1 MTARLGA
8 AQFARMRRAG
18 LRPMPVERG
27 MALLDEALARAEVGL
42 VAMHLDL
49 GAVQHRVDEDG
60 RVPALFRTLVR
71 PGLRRVGARGNA
83 AMALRRRL
91 SSLAEKDRVEAV
103 VAMVQE
109 MVAAVL
115 GLADAAAVPSSQP
128 LKELGLDSLMAVEI
142 RNQLSARAETTL
154 PVTLVFDY
162 PTPQAIATL
171 LLEKLGFASAPVW
184 SDSQI
189 RTKLSRISIPAL
201 RQMGLVD
208 ALMQQPDDLTADELL
223 EYPADAID
231 KMDRENVL
239 QALDLLFR

>member
-1 MTARLGA
+1 
-8 AQFARMRRAG
+8 MRRAG

-27 MALLDEALARAEVGL
+27 MALFDEALARAEVGL

-49 GAVQHRVDEDG
+49 GAVQRRVGEDA
-60 RVPALFRTLVR
+60 RIPALFRTLVR
-71 PGLRRVGARGNA
+71 PGLRRVGARGMA
-83 AMALRRRL
+83 ASALRHRL
-91 SSLAEKDRVEAV
+91 PSLAEKERLEAV

-109 MVAAVL
+109 VVAAVL
-115 GLADAAAVPSSQP
+115 GLADAAAVPSSQS
-128 LKELGLDSLMAVEI
+128 LKELGLDSLMAVKI
-142 RNQLSARAETTL
+142 RDQLSARAETTL

-208 ALMQQPDDLTADELL
+208 ALMQQPEDLTSDELL

-231 KMDRENVL
+231 KMDRQNVL